1 MEKITGVSIFEGV
14 VISKA
19 YMKKKKKEE
28 IKLYRIHSEQIE
40 EELQRFQEAVTE
52 TKQDIKSLIE
62 SLTGKVNQNDIR
74 ILHSHIMIL
83 EDPLFISDITTK
95 IRIEMINAEKIVESV
110 VQKYVGMFRALSD
123 PAFREKAVDIE
134 DIGEKLIA
142 TLHGMSKDIE
152 DLNNKILIA
161 KDLKPSDILRYH
173 NEGIKIKGIVTE
185 TTGETSHVAILAKT
199 MGIPTIIGA
208 KNLSQLSIKEDE
220 EVILDSRKGR
230 EMLIIEPTEH
240 IREWYIKEKI
250 TFDRMEGELLSLI
263 DKPAYTKN
271 GERIKLAANI
281 GGISEIDEI
290 VQYKP
295 DGVGLLRTEFLYM
308 ESKYFPTEDEQT
320 EAYKKIAEAVG
331 KENSVIIRTLD
342 IGADKKLSYFE
353 MPDEENP
360 ALGLRAIRLCLNR
373 KDIFKTQLKA
383 ILRASIYGNIQI
395 MYPMISGIEELEE
408 ANRVL
413 EESKK
418 ELIKEG
424 IEFDNHIKVGIMIE
438 VPSAAILADILI
450 KKVDFFS
457 IGTNDLTQYVLAADR
472 LGEEVSYIYD
482 NFHPAVMKLINKI
495 AEAAI
500 KNGKKVSVC
509 GEMGGDPMAV
519 VAFLSFGIRDLSML
533 ATLIPKI
540 KRNIKNI
547 DTGDLEK
554 IKNGI
559 LSSSKSSEIK
569 EIINDYLL
577 GVS

>member
-1 MEKITGVSIFEGV
+1 MN
-14 VISKA
+14 
-19 YMKKKKKEE
+19 
-28 IKLYRIHSEQIE
+28 R
-40 EELQRFQEAVTE
+40 QR
-52 TKQDIKSLIE
+52 
-62 SLTGKVNQNDIR
+62 
-74 ILHSHIMIL
+74 HI
-83 EDPLFISDITTK
+83 
-95 IRIEMINAEKIVESV
+95 
-110 VQKYVGMFRALSD
+110 
-123 PAFREKAVDIE
+123 
-134 DIGEKLIA
+134 
-142 TLHGMSKDIE
+142 
-152 DLNNKILIA
+152 
-161 KDLKPSDILRYH
+161 
-173 NEGIKIKGIVTE
+173 
-185 TTGETSHVAILAKT
+185 
-199 MGIPTIIGA
+199 
-208 KNLSQLSIKEDE
+208 
-220 EVILDSRKGR
+220 
-230 EMLIIEPTEH
+230 
-240 IREWYIKEKI
+240 
-250 TFDRMEGELLSLI
+250 
-263 DKPAYTKN
+263 
-271 GERIKLAANI
+271 
-281 GGISEIDEI
+281 
-290 VQYKP
+290 
-295 DGVGLLRTEFLYM
+295 
-308 ESKYFPTEDEQT
+308 
-320 EAYKKIAEAVG
+320 KKIAEAVG

-554 IKNGI
+554 
-559 LSSSKSSEIK
+559 
-569 EIINDYLL
+569 
-577 GVS
+577 